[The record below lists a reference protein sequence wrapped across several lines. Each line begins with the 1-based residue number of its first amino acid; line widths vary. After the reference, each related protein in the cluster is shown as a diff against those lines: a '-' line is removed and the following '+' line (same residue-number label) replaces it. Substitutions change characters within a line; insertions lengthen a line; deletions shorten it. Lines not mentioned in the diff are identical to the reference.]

1 MKVLGL
7 IGGVSWVSTVEY
19 YKLINQGIN
28 EQLGGL
34 NSSECIIYSV
44 NYADIKRNNDADD
57 WDATFQLL
65 LKGCL
70 HLIAVGAKGIILCA
84 NTMHYIADRLEKEI
98 NVPVIH
104 IGRVTANAIRQAGLR
119 KVGLLGTKFTMELD
133 FIKDKLIDQG
143 LEVMIPDE
151 EDRNFIHQT
160 IFDELCKG
168 MLVAETKKRYLA
180 IIDKLVAR
188 GAEGV
193 ILGCTE
199 IPLLVQQGDVT
210 MPVFDTTL
218 LHSQAAVAFSLAD

>member
-70 HLIAVGAKGIILCA
+70 HLIAAGAKGIILCA

-188 GAEGV
+188 GTEGV